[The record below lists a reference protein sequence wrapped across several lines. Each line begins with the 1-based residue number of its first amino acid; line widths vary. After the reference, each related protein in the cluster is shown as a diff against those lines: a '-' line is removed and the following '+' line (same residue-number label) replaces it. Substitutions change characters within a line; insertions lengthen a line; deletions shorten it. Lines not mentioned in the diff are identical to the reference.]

1 MVITMA
7 ERKKKY
13 VLIWM
18 VITMAERKMI
28 IRQTSVNNTLSEPL

>member
-18 VITMAERKMI
+18 VITMAERKKNH
-28 IRQTSVNNTLSEPL
+28 TF